1 MKNKIAIFTVI
12 FGLILSS
19 SLSCKEN
26 KKAKIVASTSW
37 VASIAE
43 LAGIDDVPTIAP
55 VNLKHPP
62 EYEIKPMDIL
72 KVSQADLFIYA
83 GYERMMKTISEAA
96 EVDKSKIAKVK
107 TTNTYENL
115 SNMVK
120 MLSEKAGTQKEAER
134 RFKQYDEL
142 IQKTRQLI
150 KETGLDKK
158 TVYAHKDQAQL
169 AKDLGLNVIATFGS
183 APLTSEQILFAS
195 ENQID
200 IIIDNVHNPIASPAA
215 EVCPNAKLFI
225 WRNFPEK
232 MEKNALYNVIK
243 NNCESLFE

>member
-150 KETGLDKK
+150 KENGLDKK

-183 APLTSEQILFAS
+183 APLTSDQILFAS

-215 EVCPNAKLFI
+215 EVCPNAKLLI

>member
-1 MKNKIAIFTVI
+1 MKNKIAFFTVI
-12 FGLILSS
+12 FGLILCSNAV
-19 SLSCKEN
+19 CKEKN
-26 KKAKIVASTSW
+26 KAKIVASTSW
-37 VASIAE
+37 VAAIAE
-43 LAGIDDVPTIAP
+43 LAGIDNVPTIAP

-72 KVSQADLFIYA
+72 IVSQADLFIYA
-83 GYERMMKTISEAA
+83 GYERMMKTISDAT

-107 TTNTYENL
+107 TTNTVENL

-120 MLSEKAGTQKEAER
+120 MLSEKAGTQKEADR

-142 IQKTRQLI
+142 II
-150 KETGLDKK
+150 KMRKQVKESGLDKK
-158 TVYAHKDQAQL
+158 AAYVHINQEPL
-169 AKDLGLNVIATFGS
+169 ARDLGLNVIATFGA

-195 ENQID
+195 ENQIE

-215 EVCPNAKLFI
+215 QVCPNAKLLI

-243 NNCESLFE
+243 NNCESLFK

>member
-150 KETGLDKK
+150 KENGLDKK
-158 TVYAHKDQAQL
+158 IVYAHKDQAQL

-183 APLTSEQILFAS
+183 APLTSDKILFAS

-215 EVCPNAKLFI
+215 QVCPNAKLLI